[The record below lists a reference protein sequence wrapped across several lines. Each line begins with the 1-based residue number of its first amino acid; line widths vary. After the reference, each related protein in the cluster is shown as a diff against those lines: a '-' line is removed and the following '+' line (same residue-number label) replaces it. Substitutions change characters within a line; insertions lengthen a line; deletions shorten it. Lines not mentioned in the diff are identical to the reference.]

1 MLKNYGSPMETG
13 DHPEINETD
22 LLAPQEISQY
32 QMLVGCAQWTVTLG
46 RYDVQ
51 YATNTLARYGTT
63 PREGHLKR
71 MLRLFGYLKHH
82 QKYRIAF
89 DNGDPSY
96 DNLEFFEHDFTGLYP
111 DANEDI
117 PENMPEPRTRGVYI
131 TVYADSSHGSCLITR
146 RSTTGILLAVNRT
159 PILTYC
165 KRQNTVESSTY
176 GSEFVAGRIAI
187 ERILEYRYKC
197 RMLGI
202 RIEEPA
208 VLLMDNE
215 AVIKNTTLPSST
227 LKKKHNAIAY
237 HKVREAV
244 AAGIVRLAY
253 VKSEMNRSDILTKPL
268 GSHNM
273 YQLTRGILFE
283 HFTSVNQGELQEDSG
298 LKEVS
303 H

>member
-1 MLKNYGSPMETG
+1 MGFKPCFAHPDLWIKDMGDHYKYIGTFVDDVLLFSKKPEGILEKLKTKYGYKLKNVGPPEYYNGADMLFNESTQCWEMSARTYIKNICEKIEKLFGITLKNYGSPMETG
-13 DHPEINETD
+13 DHPEIDETD

-96 DNLEFFEHDFTGLYP
+96 DSPEFFEHDFTGLYP

-176 GSEFVAGRIAI
+176 GSEFMA
-187 ERILEYRYKC
+187 ERITIKRILKYRYKC
-197 RMLGI
+197 
-202 RIEEPA
+202 
-208 VLLMDNE
+208 
-215 AVIKNTTLPSST
+215 
-227 LKKKHNAIAY
+227 
-237 HKVREAV
+237 
-244 AAGIVRLAY
+244 
-253 VKSEMNRSDILTKPL
+253 
-268 GSHNM
+268 
-273 YQLTRGILFE
+273 
-283 HFTSVNQGELQEDSG
+283 
-298 LKEVS
+298 
-303 H
+303 